1 MIHPSYTEL
10 IEAINA
16 NSEDDDTT
24 MSLNSRYSLVL
35 AASKRARQIIAGSEP
50 LVEGAAGKKPL
61 SVAIDE
67 LYKGK
72 VKILAPEE
80 DRKSSHRKRTKRKKQ
95 QLRQKRFRQQLKP
108 RKKLWQQKHLKKQQR
123 NEYNCK
129 DTITVIKI
137 IICKKDWFGKE
148 LIR

>member
-10 IEAINA
+10 IEAINT

-35 AASKRARQIIAGSEP
+35 AASKRARQIIAGSKP
-50 LVEGAAGKKPL
+50 MVEGAAGKKPL

-72 VKILAPEE
+72 VKILA
-80 DRKSSHRKRTKRKKQ
+80 SSVRTSPAFSSNVLSIPQ
-95 QLRQKRFRQQLKP
+95 VL
-108 RKKLWQQKHLKKQQR
+108 
-123 NEYNCK
+123 
-129 DTITVIKI
+129 T
-137 IICKKDWFGKE
+137 
-148 LIR
+148 

>member
-35 AASKRARQIIAGSEP
+35 AASKRARQLIAGSKP

-61 SVAIDE
+61 SIAIDE
-67 LYKGK
+67 LYKGQ

-80 DRKSSHRKRTKRKKQ
+80 
-95 QLRQKRFRQQLKP
+95 
-108 RKKLWQQKHLKKQQR
+108 
-123 NEYNCK
+123 NEEEE
-129 DTITVIKI
+129 TAEVQAEAETSEAAEAAV
-137 IICKKDWFGKE
+137 E
-148 LIR
+148 ETTEE